1 MENNSRSTVWKALL
15 AVALVSVVGI
25 GTALVQENKN
35 EVEQI
40 APDVE
45 YTWTAPTTG
54 TPVDHYVAEVMVND
68 GDTYLIDPVPG
79 ESIMLPVQYGN
90 KYQIR
95 VAAVD
100 AANAQGPMSIWSL
113 PYTPELGP
121 PGF

>member
-1 MENNSRSTVWKALL
+1 MGNNSRSTVWKVLL

-35 EVEQI
+35 ADEQS

-54 TPVDHYVAEVMVND
+54 TPADHYVAEVLVNEVD
-68 GDTYLIDPVPG
+68 SYLIDQVQG

-100 AANAQGPMSIWSL
+100 AADTQGPMSIWSL